1 MKFQFEKLGAI
12 NKAELE
18 LGNLTIICGKNNTGK
33 TYVSYAI
40 YGFLRTWSK
49 LVGVEIKS
57 SREIIDSLL
66 KNGKFNFNLEQLVKK
81 NPDLIN
87 NLSKDYTQ
95 LVIPKIFSAHED
107 YFSATQFHI
116 CLNYNPS
123 YKNQLQFSLVTPEFE
138 KILKAFKEEDSTI
151 LEITL
156 SVEDEKLTP
165 TPLDIKDFI
174 DNVLSKVLLGDYLA
188 FSPFILTAERTGIS
202 LFYQELDIRKNVIVE
217 QQKLGKSFAV
227 DSLFRIIN
235 NNTVP
240 QYALPIEHNIE
251 FVRDIF
257 DIHSKK
263 TSPLLKEH
271 PELTKDLKNLLG
283 GEIKVTNDQIFFA
296 FKQARKNQTIPL
308 YLSSSTVKSLLD
320 LNFYIKHIAK
330 KGDILFIDEPE
341 LNLHP
346 ANQRKMA
353 RLFVR
358 LIKAGIKVFIT
369 THSDYIIKE
378 LNNLIILGNEF
389 EERDKIMK
397 KYKYTEA
404 DVLDPASVK
413 VYIAENQTLT
423 PAPIDNLGIEIKSF
437 DSEIEEMKNM
447 FDDMTETMEMAYE
460 L

>member
-1 MKFQFEKLGAI
+1 MKFQFEKLGSI

-18 LGNLTIICGKNNTGK
+18 LGDLTIICGENNTGK

-40 YGFLRTWSK
+40 YGFLATWNKFINFELSQEK
-49 LVGVEIKS
+49 
-57 SREIIDSLL
+57 IDNLL
-66 KNGKFNFNLEQLVKK
+66 KEGILKIDLNQFENNIFS
-81 NPDLIN
+81 LIN
-87 NLSKDYTQ
+87 ELSRDYTQ
-95 LVIPKIFSAHED
+95 LIIPQIFSANEG
-107 YFSATQFHI
+107 YFSKTSFEVFI
-116 CLNYNPS
+116 NYNPS
-123 YKNQLQFSLVTPEFE
+123 YKNELQFSAKTKE
-138 KILKAFKEEDSTI
+138 KEVLKAFKEKSSAI

-156 SVEDEKLTP
+156 LVENEALIPSTH
-165 TPLDIKDFI
+165 IVKDFI
-174 DNVLSKVLLGDYLA
+174 AKALGKALLGHYFA
-188 FSPFILTAERTGIS
+188 SPFIITAERIGIS
-202 LFYQELDIRKNVIVE
+202 LFYRELDISKNVLVE
-217 QQKLGKSFAV
+217 QLQKQSKKFEIFDFFEMV
-227 DSLFRIIN
+227 
-235 NNTVP
+235 NNTVSR
-240 QYALPIEHNIE
+240 YALPIQNNID

-271 PELTKDLKNLLG
+271 PEFAKDLKNILG
-283 GEIKVTNDQIFFA
+283 GEIKVANDQIFFT

-330 KGDILFIDEPE
+330 SGDILFIDEPE

-378 LNNLIILGNEF
+378 LNNLIILGNKF
-389 EERDKIMK
+389 EERNKIMK

-404 DVLDPASVK
+404 DVLDPTSVK

-423 PAPIDNLGIEIKSF
+423 PAPIDNLGIAVKSF
-437 DSEIEEMKNM
+437 DKEIEEMKNM

>member
-1 MKFQFEKLGAI
+1 MKFQFKKLGAI

-18 LGNLTIICGKNNTGK
+18 LGDLTIICGDNNTGK

-40 YGFLRTWSK
+40 YGFLATWNKFINFELSQEK
-49 LVGVEIKS
+49 
-57 SREIIDSLL
+57 IDNLL
-66 KNGKFNFNLEQLVKK
+66 TEGILKIDLNQFENNIFS
-81 NPDLIN
+81 LIN
-87 NLSKDYTQ
+87 ELSRDYTQ
-95 LVIPKIFSAHED
+95 LIIPQIFSANEG
-107 YFSATQFHI
+107 YFSETLFEVFV
-116 CLNYNPS
+116 NYSPS
-123 YKNQLQFSLVTPEFE
+123 YNNELQFSANTKE
-138 KILKAFKEEDSTI
+138 KEVLKAVKERFSAI

-156 SVEDEKLTP
+156 LVENKALIP
-165 TPLDIKDFI
+165 SNFIIKDI
-174 DNVLSKVLLGDYLA
+174 IAKVLGKALFGHYFD
-188 FSPFILTAERTGIS
+188 SPFIITAERIGIS
-202 LFYQELDIRKNVIVE
+202 LFYRELDISKNLLVE
-217 QQKLGKSFAV
+217 QLQKQSKIEQSDV
-227 DSLFRIIN
+227 IKIISDTVSRYAYPIKN
-235 NNTVP
+235 N
-240 QYALPIEHNIE
+240 ID

-263 TSPLLKEH
+263 IGPLFKEH
-271 PELTKDLKNLLG
+271 PEFAKDLKNILG
-283 GEIKVTNDQIFFA
+283 GEIKVANDQIFFT

-330 KGDILFIDEPE
+330 QDDILFIDEPE

-378 LNNLIILGNEF
+378 LNNLIILGNKF
-389 EERDKIMK
+389 EKKDKIMK

-423 PAPIDNLGIEIKSF
+423 PAPIDNLGIAVKSF
-437 DSEIEEMKNM
+437 DKEIEEMKNM
-447 FDDMTETMEMAYE
+447 FDDMTETMEIAYE

>member
-18 LGNLTIICGKNNTGK
+18 LGDLTIICGKNNTGK

-40 YGFLRTWSK
+40 YGLLATW
-49 LVGVEIKS
+49 
-57 SREIIDSLL
+57 
-66 KNGKFNFNLEQLVKK
+66 
-81 NPDLIN
+81 N
-87 NLSKDYTQ
+87 NLDFKLAQEEIGDLLENGILKIDLKQFGNNILKQINKLSECWTQ
-95 LVIPKIFSAHED
+95 SIPMMFSANEE
-107 YFSATQFHI
+107 YFSETSCEVLI
-116 CLNYNPS
+116 DYKPS
-123 YKNQLQFSLVTPEFE
+123 YQNELQFYLKTPKGKE
-138 KILKAFKEEDSTI
+138 ILKAFKEKESPI
-151 LEITL
+151 LEVTL
-156 SVEDEKLTP
+156 LVEVENEKLIPP
-165 TPLDIKDFI
+165 THIIKSFI
-174 DNVLSKVLLGDYLA
+174 VEALGRVLLGYYFDI
-188 FSPFILTAERTGIS
+188 PFIITAERIGIS
-202 LFYQELDIRKNVIVE
+202 LFYRELDISKNVLVE
-217 QQKLGKSFAV
+217 QLQKQSKSPE
-227 DSLFRIIN
+227 LFN
-235 NNTVP
+235 FVEMVNNTVSR
-240 QYALPIEHNIE
+240 YAFPIKHNID
-251 FVRDIF
+251 FIRDIF

-271 PELTKDLKNLLG
+271 PEFAKDLKNLLG
-283 GEIKVTNDQIFFA
+283 GEIKVINDQIFFV
-296 FKQARKNQTIPL
+296 FKQARKNQIIPL
-308 YLSSSTVKSLLD
+308 YLSSSAVKSLLD
-320 LNFYIKHIAK
+320 LNFYIKHLAK
-330 KGDILFIDEPE
+330 EGDILFIDEPE

-346 ANQRKMA
+346 VNQRKMA

-389 EERDKIMK
+389 EERAKIMK

-404 DVLDPASVK
+404 DILDPASVK

-437 DSEIEEMKNM
+437 DREIEEMKNM

>member
-1 MKFQFEKLGAI
+1 MKFQFKKLGNI

-18 LGNLTIICGKNNTGK
+18 LGDLTIICGKNNTGK

-40 YGFLRTWSK
+40 YGFFATWNEFIDFELSQE
-49 LVGVEIKS
+49 EIDNLLTEGILK
-57 SREIIDSLL
+57 IDLNQFENKIS
-66 KNGKFNFNLEQLVKK
+66 E
-81 NPDLIN
+81 LIN
-87 NLSKDYTQ
+87 KLSRDYNH
-95 LVIPKIFSAHED
+95 LIIPQIFSANEG
-107 YFSATQFHI
+107 YFFETSFEVLI
-116 CLNYNPS
+116 NYNPS
-123 YKNQLQFSLVTPEFE
+123 YENELQFSAKTKE
-138 KILKAFKEEDSTI
+138 KEVLKAFKERFSAI

-156 SVEDEKLTP
+156 LVENEALIPSTF
-165 TPLDIKDFI
+165 IVKDFI
-174 DNVLSKVLLGDYLA
+174 FKALGKALFDHYLS
-188 FSPFILTAERTGIS
+188 SPFIITAERIGIS
-202 LFYQELDIRKNVIVE
+202 LFYRELDINKNVLVE
-217 QQKLGKSFAV
+217 QLQKQSKKFELSDFFKMIGDTVSRYAYPIKS
-227 DSLFRIIN
+227 
-235 NNTVP
+235 
-240 QYALPIEHNIE
+240 NID

-263 TSPLLKEH
+263 TSPLLKEY
-271 PELTKDLKNLLG
+271 PEFAKDLKNLLG
-283 GEIKVTNDQIFFA
+283 GEIKVENEQIFFT

-308 YLSSSTVKSLLD
+308 YLSSSTVKSLLN

-378 LNNLIILGNEF
+378 LNNLIILGNKF

-423 PAPIDNLGIEIKSF
+423 PAPIDNLGIAVKSF
-437 DSEIEEMKNM
+437 DREINEMNRMYEEMVV
-447 FDDMTETMEMAYE
+447 TMDCAYD
-460 L
+460 

>member
-1 MKFQFEKLGAI
+1 MKFQFEKLGNI
-12 NKAELE
+12 NKAKLE
-18 LGNLTIICGKNNTGK
+18 LGDLTIICGDNNTGK

-40 YGFLRTWSK
+40 YGFLATWNKFINFELSQE
-49 LVGVEIKS
+49 EIAN
-57 SREIIDSLL
+57 LL
-66 KNGKFNFNLEQLVKK
+66 KKGILKIDLNQFENNISS
-81 NPDLIN
+81 LIN
-87 NLSKDYTQ
+87 KLSRDYTQ
-95 LVIPKIFSAHED
+95 LIIPQIFSANEG
-107 YFSATQFHI
+107 YFSETSFEVFI
-116 CLNYNPS
+116 NCNPS
-123 YKNQLQFSLVTPEFE
+123 YKNELQFSAKTKE
-138 KILKAFKEEDSTI
+138 KEVLKAFKEKSSAI

-156 SVEDEKLTP
+156 LVENEALIPSTYI
-165 TPLDIKDFI
+165 IKDFI
-174 DNVLSKVLLGDYLA
+174 VKALGKALFGHYFD
-188 FSPFILTAERTGIS
+188 SPFIITAERIGIS
-202 LFYQELDIRKNVIVE
+202 LFYRELDISKNVLVE
-217 QQKLGKSFAV
+217 QLQTQNKKFELSDFFEMV
-227 DSLFRIIN
+227 
-235 NNTVP
+235 NNTVSR
-240 QYALPIEHNIE
+240 YALPIKHNID
-251 FVRDIF
+251 FIRDIF

-271 PELTKDLKNLLG
+271 PEFAKDLKNILG
-283 GEIKVTNDQIFFA
+283 GEIKVANDQIFFT

-330 KGDILFIDEPE
+330 SGDILFIDEPE

-346 ANQRKMA
+346 ANQRKMV

-423 PAPIDNLGIEIKSF
+423 PAPIDNLGIVVKSF
-437 DSEIEEMKNM
+437 DKEINEMNRM
-447 FDDMTETMEMAYE
+447 YEDMVVTMDCAYD
-460 L
+460 

>member
-1 MKFQFEKLGAI
+1 MKFQFEKLGTI

-18 LGNLTIICGKNNTGK
+18 LGDLTIICGNNNTGK

-40 YGFLRTWSK
+40 YGLLATWNNFDFDLFQEK
-49 LVGVEIKS
+49 EKIG
-57 SREIIDSLL
+57 DLL
-66 KNGKFNFNLEQLVKK
+66 KNGILRIDLKQFK
-81 NPDLIN
+81 NNISALIN
-87 NLSKDYTQ
+87 KLSQDYTQ
-95 LVIPKIFSAHED
+95 FVIPKIFSANEN
-107 YFSATQFHI
+107 YFSETSFKVI
-116 CLNYNPS
+116 INDNPNDKS
-123 YKNQLQFSLVTPEFE
+123 NELQFSAKTKE
-138 KILKAFKEEDSTI
+138 KEVLKAFNEKGSSI

-156 SVEDEKLTP
+156 LVEDDELIPP
-165 TPLDIKDFI
+165 TRIIKEFI
-174 DNVLSKVLLGDYLA
+174 NEALGRVLLEHYF
-188 FSPFILTAERTGIS
+188 FSPFIITAERIGIS
-202 LFYQELDIRKNVIVE
+202 LFYRELDISKNVLVE
-217 QQKLGKSFAV
+217 QLQKQSKKFEIV
-227 DSLFRIIN
+227 DFFKMIN
-235 NNTVP
+235 DTVSRYAYPIQNN
-240 QYALPIEHNIE
+240 ID

-263 TSPLLKEH
+263 ISPLLKEH
-271 PELTKDLKNLLG
+271 PEFAKDLKNLLG
-283 GEIKVTNDQIFFA
+283 GEIKVINDQIFFV
-296 FKQARKNQTIPL
+296 FKQARKNQIIPL
-308 YLSSSTVKSLLD
+308 YLSSSTVKSLLN

-397 KYKYTEA
+397 KYKYTET

-423 PAPIDNLGIEIKSF
+423 PAPIDNLGIAVKSF
-437 DSEIEEMKNM
+437 DREIEEMRNM

>member
-1 MKFQFEKLGAI
+1 MKFQFEKLGNI

-18 LGNLTIICGKNNTGK
+18 LGDLTIICGKNNTGK

-40 YGFLRTWSK
+40 YGFLMNWHK
-49 LVGVEIKS
+49 FVGFEDGSIPEITV
-57 SREIIDSLL
+57 DSLL
-66 KNGKFNFNLEQLVKK
+66 KNGKIEIDLEQVVKK
-81 NPDLIN
+81 NPNLIN
-87 NLSKDYTQ
+87 RSSQNYLKNF
-95 LVIPKIFSAHED
+95 LHEVFSVSED
-107 YFSATQFHI
+107 YFAETSFQVSF
-116 CLNYNPS
+116 NYQPNYSDPFILS
-123 YKNQLQFSLVTPEFE
+123 VGKRD
-138 KILKAFKEEDSTI
+138 ILKAFKDKDSPI
-151 LEITL
+151 LEIALLVTDGSL
-156 SVEDEKLTP
+156 ILT
-165 TPLDIKDFI
+165 TSFLKDFL
-174 DNVLSKVLLGDYLA
+174 DHALEMVLLEDSFA
-188 FSPFILTAERTGIS
+188 SPFIITAERIGIS
-202 LFYQELDIRKNVIVE
+202 LFYRELDISKNVLVE
-217 QQKLGKSFAV
+217 QLQKQSKKLE
-227 DSLFRIIN
+227 IIDFFKMIDDTVSRYAHPIQN
-235 NNTVP
+235 NIDF
-240 QYALPIEHNIE
+240 L
-251 FVRDIF
+251 RDVF

-271 PELTKDLKNLLG
+271 PEFAKDLKNLLG
-283 GEIKVTNDQIFFA
+283 GEIKVINDQIFFV
-296 FKQARKNQTIPL
+296 FKQARKNQIIPL

-389 EERDKIMK
+389 EERDKTMK

-423 PAPIDNLGIEIKSF
+423 PAPIDNLGIEVKSF
-437 DSEIEEMKNM
+437 DKEIEEMKNM
-447 FDDMTETMEMAYE
+447 FDDMTETMEIAYE